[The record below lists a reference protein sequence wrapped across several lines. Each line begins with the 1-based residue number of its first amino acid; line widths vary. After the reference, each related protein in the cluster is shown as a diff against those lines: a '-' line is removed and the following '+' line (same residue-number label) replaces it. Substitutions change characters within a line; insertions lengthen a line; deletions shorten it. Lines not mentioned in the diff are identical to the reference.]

1 MCIYRLLITS
11 DHFMGR
17 TLAWVIGGSG
27 P

>member
-1 MCIYRLLITS
+1 MCIYKLLIMS

-17 TLAWVIGGSG
+17 TLAWVIGGSK